1 MVRKYVVEMM
11 MIKPAVFPAMLAVL
25 FAASALPARADVP
38 PPPDY
43 VENCTVAKQ
52 QTATT
57 ECLECRAYYGAS
69 SRCQTML
76 APYCFTKI
84 CKTYGASVWSDILCR
99 TKGATA
105 PVVPAEI
112 TGALSLATTP
122 VPDLPDAGTCLP
134 YASATDTSTVTITN
148 TQTAT
153 TTATEPIAPTLTSTA
168 TDTAT
173 VAPTSSATN
182 TATDTTTPPPEKKRD
197 DSGCNVSARSSAIR
211 ALGPLTIVLAGLL
224 LVARSRRG
232 RRG

>member
-1 MVRKYVVEMM
+1 M
-11 MIKPAVFPAMLAVL
+11 KPAFALLAIL

-57 ECLECRAYYGAS
+57 ECLECRAYHGAS

-84 CKTYGASVWSDILCR
+84 CKTYGASVWSDVLCR
-99 TKGATA
+99 TKDAAAPAVPEEITAALPLATA
-105 PVVPAEI
+105 PLPA
-112 TGALSLATTP
+112 
-122 VPDLPDAGTCLP
+122 VPDAGTCLP
-134 YASATDTSTVTITN
+134 YAPATDTSTGTVTN
-148 TQTAT
+148 TAT
-153 TTATEPIAPTLTSTA
+153 TIDTATLTSTA
-168 TDTAT
+168 TAT
-173 VAPTSSATN
+173 DPVAPTSSTTN

-224 LVARSRRG
+224 LVALRRRG
-232 RRG
+232 RRD